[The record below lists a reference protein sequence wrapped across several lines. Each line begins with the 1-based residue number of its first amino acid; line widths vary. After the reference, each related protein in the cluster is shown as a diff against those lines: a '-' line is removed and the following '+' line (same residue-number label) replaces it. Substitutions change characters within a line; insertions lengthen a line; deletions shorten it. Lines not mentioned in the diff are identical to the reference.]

1 MTLEEYI
8 LTYKGITSSGEEGFV
23 CNIADYYD
31 KVVMPLDNKFRERSL
46 NSSKLVICPLHDDHD
61 PSLGLM
67 KRRFPDGSYSFH
79 CFGCG
84 KSGTVI
90 RLHQFVSMM
99 YNNKELTVHEACTE
113 LCNLF
118 GIPIPNLEDI
128 AEDDYE
134 KLFYK
139 KFNELDRLEVKYTS
153 KDFAS
158 DILAIRKK
166 GVDLDLV
173 NSACVKLIA
182 TKKELYS

>member
-1 MTLEEYI
+1 M
-8 LTYKGITSSGEEGFV
+8 LTPFEKYVLGYRDEKGNLV
-23 CNIADYYD
+23 CTIQDYYMLN
-31 KVVMPLDNKFRERSL
+31 VVPLHEKFTHY
-46 NSSKLVICPLHDDHD
+46 KLSPTQLAICPLHNDHD

-182 TKKELYS
+182 TKKELYT